1 MSNLKEA
8 VELGEHLN
16 LKSNVWASHYNKEI
30 MKQMFVDRADEG
42 NPRKTPSLGTNIW
55 NKLSVIF
62 QRDQSEY
69 KTLCKF
75 EGRMSSE
82 KYISLRKRFGRKL
95 DIVRDLKISVEDTI
109 HAYEIQF
116 PQ

>member
-1 MSNLKEA
+1 
-8 VELGEHLN
+8 
-16 LKSNVWASHYNKEI
+16 
-30 MKQMFVDRADEG
+30 MFVDVKVDCADEG
-42 NPRKTPSLGTNIW
+42 NPKKIPSLGTNIW

-75 EGRMSSE
+75 EGRMFCE
-82 KYISLRKRFGRKL
+82 KCFSLRKGFGRKL
-95 DIVRDLKISVEDTI
+95 DMVRNLKISAEDTI
-109 HAYEIQF
+109 HAYEMQF

>member
-1 MSNLKEA
+1 
-8 VELGEHLN
+8 
-16 LKSNVWASHYNKEI
+16 
-30 MKQMFVDRADEG
+30 MFVDVKVDRADER
-42 NPRKTPSLGTNIW
+42 NPKKVPSLGTNIW

>member
-1 MSNLKEA
+1 MF
-8 VELGEHLN
+8 VEV
-16 LKSNVWASHYNKEI
+16 K
-30 MKQMFVDRADEG
+30 VDRAGKG
-42 NPRKTPSLGTNIW
+42 NPKNIPSLGANIW

>member
-1 MSNLKEA
+1 
-8 VELGEHLN
+8 
-16 LKSNVWASHYNKEI
+16 
-30 MKQMFVDRADEG
+30 MFVDVKVDRADER
-42 NPRKTPSLGTNIW
+42 NPKKVPSLGTNIW

-75 EGRMSSE
+75 EGRMFCE
-82 KYISLRKRFGRKL
+82 KCFSLRKGFGRKL
-95 DIVRDLKISVEDTI
+95 DMVRNLKISVEDTI
-109 HAYEIQF
+109 HAYEMQF

>member
-1 MSNLKEA
+1 M
-8 VELGEHLN
+8 
-16 LKSNVWASHYNKEI
+16 KEI
-30 MKQMFVDRADEG
+30 REKPQALPQIYEINWV
-42 NPRKTPSLGTNIW
+42 W
-55 NKLSVIF
+55 Y
-62 QRDQSEY
+62 SEEI
-69 KTLCKF
+69 KVNTKHCKF

-109 HAYEIQF
+109 QAYEIQF

>member
-1 MSNLKEA
+1 
-8 VELGEHLN
+8 
-16 LKSNVWASHYNKEI
+16 

-42 NPRKTPSLGTNIW
+42 NPRKIPSLGANIW

>member
-1 MSNLKEA
+1 
-8 VELGEHLN
+8 
-16 LKSNVWASHYNKEI
+16 
-30 MKQMFVDRADEG
+30 MFVDVKVDRADEE
-42 NPRKTPSLGTNIW
+42 NPKKVPSLGTNIW